1 MQKNPVVEL
10 KGGMYTLLSLR
21 LHSTDISAIDDGL
34 ADKVKQAPGFFSNTP
49 VVIDVTRI
57 EDQPEFDAEAVISK
71 AREHRLMPILL
82 NVSNREATL
91 EQNLSLP
98 AIETSS
104 RNVPMPSAQKSVSG
118 KNKNKKA
125 AGADNQP
132 SLLHKA
138 ATSSANA
145 KALALEG
152 GDDDEPDDLDDTSN
166 TKNDDA
172 ENSDKNSDNATSDQH
187 GDTGSFADFRTA
199 PPKLVTRPVRSG
211 QQLYARDADL
221 IIMAHVGPGAEIVAD
236 NNIHV
241 YGPLRGRA
249 LCGVTGNSESR
260 IFCQSLEAELVSVA
274 GNYKV
279 LEEIPEEL
287 FGKPAQIWFEDGR
300 LNIDAL

>member
-1 MQKNPVVEL
+1 MQKTPVVEL

-21 LHSTDISAIDDGL
+21 LHSTDISAIDAGL

-57 EDQPEFDAEAVISK
+57 EDQPDFDAEAVISK
-71 AREHRLMPILL
+71 AREHQLMPILL
-82 NVSNREATL
+82 NVANRETAL

-104 RNVPMPSAQKSVSG
+104 RNVPMPSG
-118 KNKNKKA
+118 KKRTSSKKKA
-125 AGADNQP
+125 SGSGEQA
-132 SLLHKA
+132 SLLHKPS
-138 ATSSANA
+138 ATRLKE
-145 KALALEG
+145 KALATAI
-152 GDDDEPDDLDDTSN
+152 GDDDESDELDNTADTGSQDDTG
-166 TKNDDA
+166 DA
-172 ENSDKNSDNATSDQH
+172 ADMTASGNA
-187 GDTGSFADFRTA
+187 DTGSFDNLRMA

-300 LNIDAL
+300 LNIDPL